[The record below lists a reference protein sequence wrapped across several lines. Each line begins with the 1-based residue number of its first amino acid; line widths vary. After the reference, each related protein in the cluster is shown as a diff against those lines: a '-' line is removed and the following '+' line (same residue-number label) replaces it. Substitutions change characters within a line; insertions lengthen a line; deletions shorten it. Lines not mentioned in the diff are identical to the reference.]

1 MTTEQQRI
9 YRDAYS
15 AGIEA
20 LESTVAFRA
29 CRTAANERKANA
41 ACEAAIK
48 AANAAS
54 AAKVAL
60 EYGEAYER
68 LEEAACFA
76 ELVWLTL
83 TKKAGNR
90 MNRTALRA
98 WAEKVK
104 RLQAESS
111 EINE

>member
-9 YRDAYS
+9 YTEAYR

-20 LESTVAFRA
+20 LESTVAFRTH
-29 CRTAANERKANA
+29 RTVANEQKAKE

-54 AAKVAL
+54 MAKAAL

-76 ELVWLTL
+76 EIVWLTL
-83 TKKAGNR
+83 TKKAGKR
-90 MNRTALRA
+90 MNRTALQA
-98 WAEKVK
+98 WADKVK
-104 RLQAESS
+104 RLQAEGF